1 MPLSSFWGLSED
13 PTSSA
18 GGIPPARAPARDESW
33 PAAARPTSHSPAPLA
48 AVPRGDRHPRLPPR
62 RALQRTR
69 QVRERI
75 NHVRFSTLHRAAGS
89 TLHASPAHCD
99 AERREGQER
108 TMQGGREGIDR
119 TRLNAGVWRS
129 ATAPHCKGRV
139 SIVML
144 RAVLYCRQCR
154 QAGWAL
160 CSGSWQRMVTTPRS
174 DLSRHTTPLADKRKS
189 QWPRCVW
196 SDREVPPSPPPHH
209 SSTRQQARIVS
220 SSPRHSPSHHRRR
233 GHL

>member
-1 MPLSSFWGLSED
+1 
-13 PTSSA
+13 
-18 GGIPPARAPARDESW
+18 
-33 PAAARPTSHSPAPLA
+33 
-48 AVPRGDRHPRLPPR
+48 
-62 RALQRTR
+62 
-69 QVRERI
+69 
-75 NHVRFSTLHRAAGS
+75 
-89 TLHASPAHCD
+89 
-99 AERREGQER
+99 
-108 TMQGGREGIDR
+108 MQGGREGIDR

-189 QWPRCVW
+189 QWPRCVPGQTA
-196 SDREVPPSPPPHH
+196 RYPLPPRPTIPP
-209 SSTRQQARIVS
+209 RVS
-220 SSPRHSPSHHRRR
+220 KHVSCPRLLDTVHLITAAVGTCDTLRHRRAR
-233 GHL
+233 APSLCGEQGWWVETRDLSLLS